1 MAQESLIPQQLMT
14 GALLHFESGVPI
26 CDLDVRTEHKERMAR
41 VDHVWWLWK
50 KNPFLDTFSMF
61 KQLVNQGA
69 KKYADVQSAWRAAQ
83 KDQRLF
89 DFVRDHVAPPSRR
102 DSEAK
107 VRLAAEQAI
116 RIGLETDNPV
126 ALTKGGKLLSDVAG
140 LDKPEEERIDMSK
153 MAFLPPIV
161 TTSVKE
167 VDETKEDVDDQEM
180 KRIMNKYNGFVDE
193 KERDIDRM
201 VEKMKAR
208 SGTDTEDAVV
218 QHQTEQESD
227 Q

>member
-26 CDLDVRTEHKERMAR
+26 CDLDVRSEHKERMSR

-61 KQLVNQGA
+61 KQLVKQGT
-69 KKYADVQSAWRAAQ
+69 KQYADVQSAWRAAQ

-89 DFVRDHVAPPSRR
+89 EFVRDHVAPPSRR

-140 LDKPEEERIDMSK
+140 LDKPESEQMDMSK
-153 MAFLPPIV
+153 IMFIPPVV
-161 TTSVKE
+161 TTNVTD
-167 VDETKEDVDDQEM
+167 VDPTKENVDDEQARLIM
-180 KRIMNKYNGFVDE
+180 QKYGAAIDNKRTLMDDKVALMMARRGNLAPDPSPNGE
-193 KERDIDRM
+193 GE
-201 VEKMKAR
+201 
-208 SGTDTEDAVV
+208 
-218 QHQTEQESD
+218 
-227 Q
+227 

>member
-26 CDLDVRTEHKERMAR
+26 CDLDVNARHKERMAR

-50 KNPFLDTFSMF
+50 QNPFLDTFALF
-61 KQLVNQGA
+61 KQLVKQGA
-69 KKYADVQSAWRAAQ
+69 KQYADVQSAWRAAQ

-89 DFVRDHVAPPSRR
+89 EFVRDHVAPPSRR

-126 ALTKGGKLLSDVAG
+126 ALVKGGKLLSDVAG
-140 LDKPEEERIDMSK
+140 LDKPESEQADMAK
-153 MAFLPPIV
+153 VLFTPPVI
-161 TTSVKE
+161 TTSAHE
-167 VDETKEDVDDQEM
+167 VDDTKDDLTDQQSLD
-180 KRIMNKYNGFVDE
+180 IMHKYNAHIDE
-193 KERDIDRM
+193 KRQLIEQKVATMEAERGDVQM
-201 VEKMKAR
+201 AAE
-208 SGTDTEDAVV
+208 V
-218 QHQTEQESD
+218 QHAEREQE